1 MLHLGC
7 LVAFWGGYIGSFLHE
22 RTFSVVHGSTR
33 ARWVPAPYGLPQG
46 SVLGPLLYIYTSGLP
61 LLLAEHGALGQLY
74 ADDTQA
80 YMHCVSSKAATTVRA
95 MGHTLTALE
104 TWMASNRLCLNP
116 AKTKFMWLGTPQ
128 QLAKLNLIDLSAEF
142 PNYTFSSS
150 VRDLGIILDQ
160 ALTFAPHLNR
170 LNRDCFYQFR
180 QLRTFARSL
189 SSGAAETLVHS
200 FITIRLDYC
209 LSLYSG
215 LPSVRLASLSR
226 VLRSAARLIGQ
237 IPKFGHVSSYMV
249 EVLHWLPIRQRIEYR
264 VASLVWRCQLGLAPT
279 YLIDLC
285 RPVSGSRSSRS
296 LRSSE
301 RGLLLVPF
309 ARTTIMQS
317 RACSVVAPMVWN
329 SLHPAPC
336 LLPRT
341 LSDTFYNQ
349 LKTVLFDRAGVG
361 LHLSSFLDEVL
372 YKSLNE

>member
-1 MLHLGC
+1 
-7 LVAFWGGYIGSFLHE
+7 
-22 RTFSVVHGSTR
+22 
-33 ARWVPAPYGLPQG
+33 
-46 SVLGPLLYIYTSGLP
+46 
-61 LLLAEHGALGQLY
+61 
-74 ADDTQA
+74 
-80 YMHCVSSKAATTVRA
+80 

-170 LNRDCFYQFR
+170 LSRDCFYQLR
-180 QLRTFARSL
+180 QLRTVARSL
-189 SSGAAETLVHS
+189 SPGAAATLVHS

-237 IPKFGHVSSYMV
+237 IPKFGHVSSYML

-264 VASLVWRCQLGLAPT
+264 VASMVWRCQLGLAPT

-301 RGLLLVPF
+301 RGLLSVPF

-317 RACSVVAPMVWN
+317 RACSVVAPTVWN
-329 SLHPAPC
+329 SLPPALR

-361 LHLSSFLDEVL
+361 STSE
-372 YKSLNE
+372 